1 MTSHTGTILY
11 TWFRCA
17 TRRSREPG
25 APTGRRHRH
34 AGAHPPAV
42 ELGQR
47 RDLGLHRVVGVAV
60 GHRVRVPR
68 PFAATGVAASAVV
81 AAGFI
86 VGEPIRNLARP
97 GNRILIDG
105 RSTHHAAL
113 TVRAD
118 QTLRGGGRSGW
129 LLEDCGPPTSA
140 AESGCLPRSG
150 H

>member
-1 MTSHTGTILY
+1 MNRARRQAAATAMQVLTRPRWNWASVAIWAYIGWSVLLWVTG
-11 TWFRCA
+11 FVC
-17 TRRSREPG
+17 
-25 APTGRRHRH
+25 
-34 AGAHPPAV
+34 
-42 ELGQR
+42 
-47 RDLGLHRVVGVAV
+47 
-60 GHRVRVPR
+60 PR